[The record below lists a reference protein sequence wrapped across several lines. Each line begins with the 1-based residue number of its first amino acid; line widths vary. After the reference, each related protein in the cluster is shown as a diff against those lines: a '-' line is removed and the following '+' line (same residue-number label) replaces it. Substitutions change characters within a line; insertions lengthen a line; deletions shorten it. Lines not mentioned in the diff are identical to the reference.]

1 MNAFQGASLI
11 EARGMAV
18 LLPYIEEK
26 AYQGRFVRTCKGPL
40 ARFLQEE
47 LGDVLVNT
55 SEDTLYS
62 AEIKVEQRHTGRL
75 FLETWSN
82 RNLDHQASHAER
94 GSNPG
99 WMLKLRADVLLY
111 YFLDTDDLYTIPMF
125 RLKRWAFGTG
135 DQRGRI
141 YDFPEKPQSRYRQ
154 MNDTWGRVVDVAIL
168 MREAG
173 IRHTKVR
180 QLTMWSEDIPA

>member
-1 MNAFQGASLI
+1 MNAFEGASMV

-26 AYQGRFVRTCKGPL
+26 AHAGRFVRTCKGPL

-55 SEDTLYS
+55 SESTIYS

-82 RNLDHQASHAER
+82 RNLEDKASHAER

-99 WMLKLRADVLLY
+99 WLFKLRADLLLY
-111 YFLDTDDLYTIPMF
+111 YFLDSDDLYTIPLF
-125 RLKRWAFGTG
+125 RLKRWAFGSG
-135 DQRGRI
+135 DERGRL

-154 MNDTWGRVVDVAIL
+154 LNDTWGRIVDIDVL
-168 MREAG
+168 RREVG
-173 IRHTKVR
+173 IKHTKVQQIAMFER
-180 QLTMWSEDIPA
+180 ASA